1 MYAIIITNRQI
12 TYEEQVDF
20 TNRFY
25 KWSVIDAPRITRQ
38 LLRELPDDLVIIDL
52 TNTLNS
58 FLHLVVNPL

>member
-1 MYAIIITNRQI
+1 MYAIVITNRQI